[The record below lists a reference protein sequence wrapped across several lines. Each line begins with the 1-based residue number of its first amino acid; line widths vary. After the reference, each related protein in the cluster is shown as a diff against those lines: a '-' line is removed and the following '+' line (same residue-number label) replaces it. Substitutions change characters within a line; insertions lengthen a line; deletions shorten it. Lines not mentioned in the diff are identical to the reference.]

1 MFQRCFSELLI
12 QQSPTPK
19 EQWNLQNL
27 LQTDTFAEMLW
38 ASVHNTPSLTCFAF
52 PQNLA
57 RAQRAQPKQ
66 TLNTRSARSAKIKP
80 NARSARSSTNSSP
93 KTLQLSCCIFYL
105 TLAPNQLSCCI
116 FDYLSTNPHG
126 ALGALGLKPIS
137 PLPTNRQYRFFAY
150 IWLFVNNPQQAL
162 DALDALDALGALDA
176 LVQLQI

>member
-93 KTLQLSCCIFYL
+93 KTPQLPCCIFY
-105 TLAPNQLSCCI
+105 
-116 FDYLSTNPHG
+116 FLSTNPNTRS
-126 ALGALGLKPIS
+126 PRS
-137 PLPTNRQYRFFAY
+137 PLSARSAHSSTNSRPKSSSTNSSPKSAFLLH
-150 IWLFVNNPQQAL
+150 IWLFVYQP
-162 DALDALDALGALDA
+162 
-176 LVQLQI
+176 

>member
-19 EQWNLQNL
+19 EQWNLKNL

-38 ASVHNTPSLTCFAF
+38 ASVHNIPSLTCFAF

-80 NARSARSSTNSSP
+80 NARSARSSTLAP
-93 KTLQLSCCIFYL
+93 KPLSFPVAYFTFCLQTLTRARRARRFRRARRTRPQ
-105 TLAPNQLSCCI
+105 TLGPNQLSCCI
-116 FDYLSTNPHG
+116 FNYWSTNPN
-126 ALGALGLKPIS
+126 ALGALVHKL
-137 PLPTNRQYRFFAY
+137 
-150 IWLFVNNPQQAL
+150 
-162 DALDALDALGALDA
+162 
-176 LVQLQI
+176 